1 MRSFYKD
8 LLKML
13 KKNEYSTDQNIIE
26 NHCIDWR
33 GKYKGSSDIIFFP
46 NGHKCF
52 CKPLADEMMLIF

>member
-33 GKYKGSSDIIFFP
+33 GKYKGQSFTPGKGMRNREEDL
-46 NGHKCF
+46 
-52 CKPLADEMMLIF
+52 LA